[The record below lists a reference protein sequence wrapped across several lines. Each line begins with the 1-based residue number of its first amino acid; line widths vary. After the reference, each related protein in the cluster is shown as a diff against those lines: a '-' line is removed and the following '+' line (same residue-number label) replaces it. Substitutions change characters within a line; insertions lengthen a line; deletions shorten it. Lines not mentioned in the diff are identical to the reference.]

1 MKSLL
6 LLLLLSFLFACAS
19 KPKLSTNEKWK
30 KIGEKGATQDVERC
44 MASAEKHVEKEYGDD
59 ADFPEI
65 RKTYVN
71 QCLVNQG
78 YEVSDWD

>member
-1 MKSLL
+1 MKVFFLIVLL
-6 LLLLLSFLFACAS
+6 PMLFACAS

-44 MASAEKHVEKEYGDD
+44 MAEAEKHAEKEFGDD
-59 ADFPEI
+59 ADFPEL
-65 RKTYVN
+65 RKTYTN
-71 QCLVNQG
+71 QCLVNEG